1 LRQTGGMSRVRLLLL
16 LLVVL
21 AAGLPGPPGAS
32 AATIRGLPLLQ
43 RFSAEDIPA
52 APSHLAVTSDER
64 GVIYVGNVEG
74 LLHFSGGQ
82 WRLLRLPGHSAARA
96 VLRAWDGRI
105 YLGGYDQFGVVERL
119 DTGELRYEDLRP
131 RFGLQG
137 ADANVGDVW
146 SVLETP
152 RGLFFRAART
162 LFFLGRDGVTRQWPL
177 GEDVRGFNA
186 IGEALYAR
194 VAGVGFT
201 RFEDGRLVPLP
212 GAEVF
217 AQRPL
222 LSVEPR
228 DDGLLLAS
236 EDGFYLSDASG
247 IRKLP
252 SDADALFA
260 ANPPYSS
267 HRLEDGSL
275 VFGSYDGV
283 LLRFS
288 PNLELLDRVPL
299 GTHTLSAF
307 GTDREG
313 GLWVATEVEL
323 VRLQLPS
330 PWTAYG
336 PGHGLVGLLS
346 DSAWYDDTLWLATSV
361 EVLRGALD
369 AAGQVRF
376 EPQRWTNLE
385 TFDLEASPAGL
396 LVAEREGVLVLDRGA
411 RAPRRLASADA
422 VYTVERSDRQPEF
435 AWALAETELL
445 WLGQRDGR
453 WELLGRAPLQG
464 MNVNAIYE
472 SALGELWLGDL
483 RGAPQRWRIDL
494 RDGRVRERRTFGADA
509 GLTPDPERGTTLFRL
524 DGAIYAVSG
533 ARGYRLEGER
543 WVPHDLGPFKDIER
557 PMELSVLDTP
567 LGAYAWT
574 SRELLHRA
582 TPQAEWQRMHIDSSL
597 ARGFRQVLFDDD
609 RKLRVITWNGLLQY
623 DPNLPEPVAAPLQT
637 VLERAEQRSPTG
649 ASRLLPVAPDAP
661 RRVPPESGLM
671 FQFGLVS
678 MEPGAQFRYRMLGY
692 NDAWSEWR
700 EERELNYRILP
711 PGHYRLEVQART
723 RSGRRASTL
732 RYPLQV
738 EPRWY
743 QTPLAWAGGILAA
756 LLVLTAIAQLFVQIR
771 YRQYVAI
778 NRRLERKISERTAEL
793 ETANRKLSE
802 LATEDS
808 LTGVANRRALETALA
823 REWQRCGELQ
833 LPLAVVMVDVDHF
846 KQFNDRHGHLEGD
859 QQLRRV
865 AQELKQEVH
874 PVRELLARFGG
885 EEFALVLPG
894 LHLDEAMRRAERLR
908 QRFLR
913 PDCPLTVSLGVA
925 SAVPQPG
932 LEPSELLRRADTAL
946 YLAKRRGRNRV
957 EAAED

>member
-1 LRQTGGMSRVRLLLL
+1 MSRGLAPCCLLFCLYL
-16 LLVVL
+16 FAGSVHAAL
-21 AAGLPGPPGAS
+21 AGDPAS
-32 AATIRGLPLLQ
+32 AIRGQPLLQ
-43 RFSAEDIPA
+43 RFTAHDIPV

-74 LLHFSGGQ
+74 LLYYTGGDWQ
-82 WRLLRLPGHSAARA
+82 LLQLPGRSPARA
-96 VLRAWDGRI
+96 LQRAWDGRI
-105 YLGGYDQFGVVERL
+105 YLGGYDQFGVVETL
-119 DTGELRYEDLRP
+119 PTGELRYQDLRP

-162 LFFLGRDGVTRQWPL
+162 MFFLGRDGVTRQWPL
-177 GEDVRGFNA
+177 AEQVRGFSA
-186 IGEALYAR
+186 VGEALYAR

-201 RFEDGRLVPLP
+201 RFEDGRLVPMP

-222 LSVEPR
+222 LAVVER

-247 IRKLP
+247 IRKLA
-252 SDADALFA
+252 SEADAVFA

-267 HRLEDGSL
+267 HQLADGSL

-283 LLRFS
+283 LMRFS
-288 PNLELLDRVPL
+288 PSLALLDRVPL
-299 GTHTLSAF
+299 GAHTLSAF

-323 VRLQLPS
+323 VRLKLPS
-330 PWTAYG
+330 PWTAYTER
-336 PGHGLVGLLS
+336 HGLVGVLS
-346 DSAWYDDTLWLATSV
+346 DSAWYDDTLWLATTV
-361 EVLRGALD
+361 EVLRAERS
-369 AAGQVRF
+369 AQGQVRF
-376 EPQRWTNLE
+376 VPQRWTNLE
-385 TFDLEASPAGL
+385 SFDLESTPAGL
-396 LVAEREGVLVLDRGA
+396 LVAEREGLLVLDHGA
-411 RAPRRLASADA
+411 RTPRRLAFADA
-422 VYTVERSDRQPEF
+422 VFTVQRSEREPDL
-435 AWALAETELL
+435 AWALAETEIL
-445 WLGQRDGR
+445 WLGVRDER
-453 WELLGRAPLQG
+453 WELLARWPLQG

-472 SALGELWLGDL
+472 TALGELWLGDL

-494 RDGRVRERRTFGADA
+494 ARSEIRERRTFGPAA

-524 DGAIYAVSG
+524 DGMIYAVS
-533 ARGYRLEGER
+533 ADQAYRLEGER
-543 WVPHDLGPFKDIER
+543 FVPNDLGPFARLDRK
-557 PMELSVLDTP
+557 MELSVLDTP

-574 SRELLHRA
+574 SRVLLHRA
-582 TPQAEWQRMHIDSSL
+582 SAQADWQRLQIDANL
-597 ARGFRQVLFDDD
+597 AGGFRQVLFDED
-609 RKLRVITWNGLLQY
+609 RKLRVITWAGLLQF
-623 DPNLPEPVAAPLQT
+623 DPSLPETEPPGLQT
-637 VLERAEQRSPTG
+637 ILERVELR
-649 ASRLLPVAPDAP
+649 APDAP
-661 RRVPPESGLM
+661 PKLLPVRAANGNTLPPQSGLH
-671 FQFGLVS
+671 FRFGLIS
-678 MEPGAQFRYRMLGY
+678 MEPNTEFRYRLLGY
-692 NDAWSEWR
+692 DEAWSEWR
-700 EERELNYRILP
+700 EERELNYP
-711 PGHYRLEVQART
+711 PLDPGEYRLEVQART
-723 RSGRRASTL
+723 RSGRLAESQ
-732 RYPLQV
+732 RYRFTI

-743 QTPLAWAGGILAA
+743 QTPWAWAGGLLAA
-756 LLVLTAIAQLFVQIR
+756 LLLLTAMAQLFVQIR
-771 YRQYVAI
+771 YRQYVAV

-865 AQELKQEVH
+865 AQELKEEVH

-894 LHLDEAMRRAERLR
+894 LHLEEAMRRAERLR

-913 PDCPLTVSLGVA
+913 AGSPLTISLGVA
-925 SAVPQPG
+925 AAIPRPG

-957 EAAED
+957 EAADE